1 MNKVFLIGNLTKDPE
16 TATTPNSVKC
26 KFTVAVNG
34 TRTAADGTKQ
44 TEFFNI
50 ISWGRQA
57 ENCGRYL
64 KKGSKVGL
72 VGSIQTRNYVAE
84 DGSKRYITEI
94 VADEVQFLSTKS
106 ESLDDG
112 GDDLPE
118 IPEVEAKKNN
128 FSKMKPIKGGD
139 LPF

>member
-16 TATTPNSVKC
+16 TVATPNSVKC
-26 KFTVAVNG
+26 KFTVAVN
-34 TRTAADGTKQ
+34 RNRPAADGSKQ
-44 TEFFNI
+44 TDFFPVI
-50 ISWGRQA
+50 CWGGQA

-72 VGSIQTRNYVAE
+72 SGAIQTRNYDAP
-84 DGSKRYITEI
+84 DGTKRYVTEI

-106 ESLDDG
+106 ESTESVE
-112 GDDLPE
+112 DLPD
-118 IPEVEAKKNN
+118 IPEVEAKKSN
-128 FSKMKPIKGGD
+128 FSKMKPVKGGD